1 MYLQSWCFGS
11 FIVCAIVA
19 WYLNYK
25 AEDLNFQIQENRA
38 ARYNGSTEKAFFEPK
53 AISKKNE
60 LVHWSMFAT
69 GAALMA
75 LITGIFYT
83 YS

>member
-1 MYLQSWCFGS
+1 MNLQSWCFGS

-25 AEDLNFQIQENRA
+25 AGDLNFQIQENRA
-38 ARYNGSTEKAFFEPK
+38 ARYKGGIEKAFFEPK
-53 AISKKNE
+53 AIEKRNE
-60 LVHWSMFAT
+60 LVQWSMFAT
-69 GAALMA
+69 GSALMS

-83 YS
+83 YG